1 MEEKR
6 LKHPLGPI
14 ADEFSEVLILGTF
27 PSVQS
32 REGEFY
38 YHHPR
43 NRFWRLLGEL
53 CREPFPE
60 TIAERRALL
69 LRHHIA
75 LWDVVESCEIIGSS
89 DASIRNVRPAHLKP
103 LLEGSRIHTIF
114 GNGSKSCELY
124 RRYCETETG
133 RPIVQLPSTSPANA
147 SWTYERLLEQWRQI
161 TDSIKRKS

>member
-1 MEEKR
+1 MEKNQAR
-6 LKHPLGPI
+6 LTHPFDPV
-14 ADEFSEVLILGTF
+14 ADPFSEILILGTF

-60 TIAERRALL
+60 TIEERKALL
-69 LRHHIA
+69 LHHHIA
-75 LWDVVESCEIIGSS
+75 LWDVVESCEINGSS
-89 DASIRNVRPAHLKP
+89 DTSIRNVKTVNLNQ

-114 GNGSKSCELY
+114 GNGSKACELY
-124 RRYCETETG
+124 RRYCEKETG
-133 RPIVQLPSTSPANA
+133 RPILQLPSTSPANA
-147 SWTYERLLEQWRQI
+147 SWTYGRLLEEWRQI
-161 TDSIKRKS
+161 TDSAKG